1 MAKAII
7 KTVQLKEAIKDPK
20 YRSYSDL
27 KRLDAERHSIELK
40 IKDRVII
47 FDDRVI
53 IPLENVVYMTF
64 FEDPNGK
71 E

>member
-27 KRLDAERHSIELK
+27 KRLYADRFSIELK

-53 IPLENVVYMTF
+53 IPLENVVYMTYV
-64 FEDPNGK
+64 EDPNGK

>member
-27 KRLDAERHSIELK
+27 KRLYADRFSIELK

-64 FEDPNGK
+64 IEDPNGK